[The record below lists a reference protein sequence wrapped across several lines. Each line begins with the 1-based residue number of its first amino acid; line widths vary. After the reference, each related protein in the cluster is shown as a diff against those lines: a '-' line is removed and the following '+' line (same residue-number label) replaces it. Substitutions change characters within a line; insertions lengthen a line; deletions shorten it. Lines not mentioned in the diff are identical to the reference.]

1 MTSPR
6 SVSDRARSFQADLVL
21 VGVTVVWG
29 SSFVVVKNA
38 FADSP
43 PLLFLFWRFLIATA
57 LLAVILPFRRRT
69 PGLWRD
75 GLVVGSLLA
84 GGMALQAAGIPSTTA
99 SKAGFLTGLSVVLT
113 PFAAYMRTRKLP
125 SRENA
130 IGLTLAAAGFGLL
143 TFPVGG
149 GPFNRGDAL
158 VFGCGIVFAF
168 YIVELAERSARH
180 DAVWL
185 TAVQLATVALVAGAG
200 SMLLRAAGPAG
211 LPESAAESLPVVWHG
226 TFLWS
231 VLYLA
236 SLGTV
241 GTFFSQ
247 TWAQARMP
255 ATHAAIIFA
264 LEPVFAA
271 IFAAWFLGDRLGSRG
286 IAGGVLVLA
295 GIAVSEVRLRGEMT
309 LRGGER

>member
-1 MTSPR
+1 MTSRIDASEPPR
-6 SVSDRARSFQADLVL
+6 SLGADVVL
-21 VGVTVVWG
+21 VCVTVVWG

-43 PLLFLFWRFLIATA
+43 PMQFLFWRFLIATGLIAA
-57 LLAVILPFRRRT
+57 LLPFRRARLT
-69 PGLWRD
+69 RGLWRD
-75 GLVVGSLLA
+75 GLVVGCLLA

-113 PFAAYMRTRKLP
+113 PFAAYLRTRKLP
-125 SRENA
+125 SVENA
-130 IGLTLAAAGFGLL
+130 VGLLFAGAGFILL
-143 TFPVGG
+143 TFPSGG
-149 GPFNRGDAL
+149 GRLNRGDAL

-180 DAVWL
+180 DSVWL
-185 TAVQLATVALVAGAG
+185 TAVQLAAVTALSGAASLVLRTPFFAGV
-200 SMLLRAAGPAG
+200 
-211 LPESAAESLPVVWHG
+211 PESMHEALPVVWQG

-241 GTFFSQ
+241 GTFLSQ

-255 ATHAAIIFA
+255 AAHAAIIFA

-271 IFAAWFLGDRLGSRG
+271 IFAAWLLGDRLGGRG
-286 IAGGVLVLA
+286 IAGGGLVLA
-295 GIAVSEVRLRGEMT
+295 GIIASEVRWR
-309 LRGGER
+309 RP